1 MANAEKLALN
11 ASRLVTLPEVYLR
24 ARRALQSDV
33 ASLAEVADI
42 IACDPG
48 MTTRLLRI
56 ANSAFFGFTTKVQT
70 VARAINILGTQQVHD
85 LLLATSV
92 SEAFAGVSEDLVD
105 VRDFW
110 LRSVSCGSASR
121 LLAARCNVLDSERLF
136 VEGLLHDIGHL
147 VMYQQIPEEAGEAL
161 RLARETQRPLYRLER
176 ERLNCDYT
184 EVGAELLR
192 IWQMPPS
199 LQESVR
205 RHIEPERAVE
215 FPLEAGIV
223 HIAWRLTEAGG
234 DAEAAAAL
242 VSPAAWQTTGLGAD
256 CLDAIAAETLRCG
269 KEVAELICPPRR
281 RAA

>member
-1 MANAEKLALN
+1 MANAENLARN
-11 ASRLVTLPEVYLR
+11 ASRLVSLPEVYLR
-24 ARRALQSDV
+24 AREALQGEDS
-33 ASLAEVADI
+33 SLAEIADI

-48 MTTRLLRI
+48 MTARLLRI
-56 ANSAFFGFTTKVQT
+56 ANSAFFGFTAKVQT

-92 SEAFAGVSEDLVD
+92 SGAFGRLPAELVD

-110 LRSVSCGSASR
+110 RRSVCCGAGAR

-147 VMYQQIPEEAGEAL
+147 VMYQQIPDEAGAAL
-161 RLARETQRPLYRLER
+161 RLARDTRQPVHRVER
-176 ERLNCDYT
+176 ERLNCDYA

-192 IWQMPPS
+192 LWQMPPS

-205 RHIEPERAVE
+205 RHIEPERATDY
-215 FPLEAGIV
+215 PLEAAIV
-223 HIAWRLTEAGG
+223 HVAWRLTEADG
-234 DAEAAAAL
+234 DAESAAAR
-242 VSPAAWQTTGLGAD
+242 VSPAAWHTTGLDPACLAD
-256 CLDAIAAETLRCG
+256 VATETARCSD
-269 KEVAELICPPRR
+269 EVAALICPAQQ